1 MSSLES
7 SLNVHLNEVGKFG
20 IGLWHQQPGTP
31 PLDWNTITLEDV
43 LGPFDWT
50 MEAYEVAILCFCS
63 ELHVPEYLAQRN
75 NPVPLIPPVAAI
87 WASFSLLQGHF
98 VLGPIVD
105 VSHEVSWHE
114 PLRAGSP
121 VRLAGKIVEKYEKR
135 GRHYLVWNTQC
146 TRANGSVVFDVR
158 HTIID
163 LSTTEVA

>member
-1 MSSLES
+1 MANLES
-7 SLNVHLNEVGKFG
+7 GLSFNPKEVGKFG
-20 IGLWHQQPGTP
+20 IGLWHQHPGTP
-31 PLDWNTITLEDV
+31 PLDWNMIPLECP
-43 LGPFDWT
+43 LGPFDWA

-75 NPVPLIPPVAAI
+75 NFVPLIPPVAAV

-105 VSHEVSWHE
+105 FSHEVCWHE

-121 VRLAGKIVEKYEKR
+121 VLLTGKVTEKYEKR
-135 GRHYLVWNTQC
+135 GRHYLVWDTRC
-146 TRANGSVVFDVR
+146 TRTNGAAVFDVR

-163 LSTTEVA
+163 LSMTEVA